1 MRMRRIARTAPG
13 LLGDLPLPL
22 SLSPL
27 CMRVQSVCTRL
38 SLSLSRSFLVLSRYV
53 YVRRRTDTSR
63 KRLVDE
69 TMLENIYRPLLTL
82 LCSIYMYIQLRISA
96 DPIT

>member
-13 LLGDLPLPL
+13 LLGDLPPPR
-22 SLSPL
+22 SLFRL
-27 CMRVQSVCTRL
+27 CVCVFSQYARV
-38 SLSLSRSFLVLSRYV
+38 SLSRSSLVLSRYV

-96 DPIT
+96 NPIT

>member
-13 LLGDLPLPL
+13 LLGDLPPSPAL
-22 SLSPL
+22 SFAFVYACSVS
-27 CMRVQSVCTRL
+27 MRA
-38 SLSLSRSFLVLSRYV
+38 SLSRSSLVHSRYV

-96 DPIT
+96 NPIT